1 MTNKIFALIGPHAS
15 GKSTILH
22 KLKEMG
28 ICIIPVYTTRVPT
41 EADRNNTIT
50 KFLSKSAFSQ
60 KDWIV
65 KSTYKGDYYGI
76 SKEEALNALKN
87 HQISVTMM
95 DINGLKQIRK
105 LLNGN
110 MESVYIMV
118 DYVTMVERML
128 RMGHTNID
136 MKYHLE
142 YAENNGEFDNW
153 KSSTHV
159 IKNTT
164 SPEKAIMQLMA
175 IMGLS
180 SAPSK
185 EILMKI

>member
-1 MTNKIFALIGPHAS
+1 MNNKIYILIGPHAS

-22 KLKEMG
+22 KIKDMG
-28 ICIIPVYTTRVPT
+28 IPVIPVYTTRMPT
-41 EADRNNTIT
+41 EADKNNTIT

-76 SKEEALNALKN
+76 SKEEALISLKE
-87 HQISVTMM
+87 HKISVTMT
-95 DINGLKQIRK
+95 DINGLKQMRK

-110 MESVYIMV
+110 MESIFIMV
-118 DYVTMVERML
+118 DYVTLVERML
-128 RMGHTNID
+128 KMGHTNID

-142 YAENNGEFDNW
+142 YAENNGEFENW
-153 KSSTHV
+153 KSVNHV

-164 SPEKAIMQLMA
+164 SPERAILQLLA
-175 IMGLS
+175 IMGLTV
-180 SAPSK
+180 APSR
-185 EILMKI
+185 EVLANL